1 VTYREVA
8 DPTCAGC
15 GVLLERADTYYDTEG
30 APVCPRCH
38 KVGEMTSARLRAE
51 ADEVRD
57 AARDNNAYAL
67 ARALIFVGLLAVAG
81 AISLVSRCGH

>member
-15 GVLLERADTYYDTEG
+15 GALLEREQTYYDPEG

-38 KVGEMTSARLRAE
+38 KLGEMG
-51 ADEVRD
+51 
-57 AARDNNAYAL
+57 AARRRIVEDGARDTSRMNASYLWARVLIAAAVL
-67 ARALIFVGLLAVAG
+67 AAAYVA
-81 AISLVSRCGH
+81 SLCSHR